1 MERVDIL
8 INKENPLDKNFT
20 PSGLVITD
28 ENENNFHNFL
38 NPELKPM
45 VKDFVFDAF
54 NSFNENAILDGFDYI
69 IDSGYRSYEYQQL
82 IWEYNVSKIGLKK
95 AKNRVA
101 LPGCS
106 EHQTGLAIDI
116 ASINYGILCSNLT
129 DKEITYLIKNIY
141 KYGFILRYPA
151 FKEKITGYDYEPWH
165 YRFVGT
171 DLAKYLTEKRLTL
184 EEHHKKIIKKK

>member
-8 INKENPLDKNFT
+8 INKEHPLDKSFI
-20 PSGLVITD
+20 PSNLVITD
-28 ENENNFHNFL
+28 ENENNFHDFL

-45 VKDFVFDAF
+45 IKDFVFDAF
-54 NSFNENAILDGFDYI
+54 NSFNENAILDGFDYA

-82 IWEYNVSKIGLKK
+82 IWDYNVAKIGLKK
-95 AKNRVA
+95 TKNRVA

-116 ASINYGILCSNLT
+116 ASVNYGILCSDLN
-129 DKEITYLIKNIY
+129 DKEISYLMKNIY
-141 KYGFILRYPA
+141 KYGFVLRYPA

-165 YRFVGT
+165 YRFVGV

-184 EEHHKKIIKKK
+184 EEHYKRILRKK